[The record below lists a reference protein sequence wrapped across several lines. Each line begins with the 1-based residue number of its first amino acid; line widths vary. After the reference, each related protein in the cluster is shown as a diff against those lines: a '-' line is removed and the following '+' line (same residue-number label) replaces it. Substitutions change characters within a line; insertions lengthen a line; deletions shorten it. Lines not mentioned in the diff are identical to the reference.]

1 MTTGIIDFITAAGFI
16 TPRLATPTPLL
27 AVPYAAPTSE
37 PAQHGRGQL
46 LSKRRHHPCSAREA
60 ATTDGSTKATRRRCR
75 AAIRR
80 RGRNWQACGGGGAH
94 RKGGETRRRLVCWQE
109 TVAANVLANTIA
121 AAAPIMPK
129 KYGAEDTS
137 GLSPPWSTNESIAAR
152 GGANGQRHTG
162 LVRSDEED
170 KGWQNPAP
178 AGTGAIGAVLAKIFE
193 WLEGPFC
200 STTCSAMDAS

>member
-1 MTTGIIDFITAAGFI
+1 VQRSGSGNNRWLHQGHQTK
-16 TPRLATPTPLL
+16 
-27 AVPYAAPTSE
+27 VP
-37 PAQHGRGQL
+37 
-46 LSKRRHHPCSAREA
+46 
-60 ATTDGSTKATRRRCR
+60 
-75 AAIRR
+75 
-80 RGRNWQACGGGGAH
+80 GRNPQARAELAGVRGGGAH

-121 AAAPIMPK
+121 TAAPIMPK

>member
-1 MTTGIIDFITAAGFI
+1 MQRSGSGNNRWLHQGHQTK
-16 TPRLATPTPLL
+16 
-27 AVPYAAPTSE
+27 VP
-37 PAQHGRGQL
+37 
-46 LSKRRHHPCSAREA
+46 
-60 ATTDGSTKATRRRCR
+60 
-75 AAIRR
+75 
-80 RGRNWQACGGGGAH
+80 GRNPQARAELAGVRGGGAH

-121 AAAPIMPK
+121 TAAPIMPK

-162 LVRSDEED
+162 LVRIRRGRQRVAESSP
-170 KGWQNPAP
+170 G
-178 AGTGAIGAVLAKIFE
+178 GAIGAVLAKIFE